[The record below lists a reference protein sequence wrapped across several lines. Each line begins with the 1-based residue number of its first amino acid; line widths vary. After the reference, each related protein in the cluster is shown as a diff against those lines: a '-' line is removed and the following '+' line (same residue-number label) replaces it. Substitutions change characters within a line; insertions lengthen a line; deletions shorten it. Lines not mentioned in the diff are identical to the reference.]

1 MVYFLYNSEVV
12 MASSYE
18 YAFPAID
25 ADTVRHLG
33 PESPATTIN
42 ADDTMYTI
50 RTANQDN
57 LIQSMNL
64 ADSSSQNMLAYGQ
77 LLSRNNTLASLTND
91 LTMQNQMLG
100 GKSVRDTYTR
110 QGQINEWQAQNKLD
124 TLFFLQILF
133 LFFVVT
139 VLMLYL
145 RRYQILPAIS
155 FYILESV
162 ALLIVL
168 GVLWSRSSYTARD
181 RDNRFWNRR
190 YFTMGDY
197 ATMNTK
203 IKCTTQT
210 TTS

>member
-18 YAFPAID
+18 YAFPALDADTIKRMDPSQPSTTID
-25 ADTVRHLG
+25 AD
-33 PESPATTIN
+33 AT
-42 ADDTMYTI
+42 MQSI
-50 RTANQDN
+50 RTMNQDN
-57 LIQSMNL
+57 LVQSINL

-77 LLSRNNTLASLTND
+77 LLSRNNTIANLTDD

-145 RRYQILPAIS
+145 RRYQILPAVS

-168 GVLWSRSSYTARD
+168 GVLWSRSTYTARS

-197 ATMNTK
+197 ATTNTK